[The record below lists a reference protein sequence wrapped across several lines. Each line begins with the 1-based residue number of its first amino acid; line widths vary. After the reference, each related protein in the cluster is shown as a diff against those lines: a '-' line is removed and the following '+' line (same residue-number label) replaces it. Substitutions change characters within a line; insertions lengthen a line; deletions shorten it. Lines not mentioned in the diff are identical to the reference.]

1 MTRNSPSTG
10 KSPTTCIID
19 IDEFVHQAREYIHLV
34 KLDALHE
41 QIVRGKDFRIWEILK
56 IYPRR
61 FYNAHKKQNL
71 QKSSVIRFVYH
82 GQRRTTRQKV
92 IGIIPDIKMVEWNFS
107 FILHQEAFN
116 TFPKNFPSARFSL
129 TLNPESSTSCKNN
142 ALPSSLCSKPKLYL
156 HDS

>member
-10 KSPTTCIID
+10 KSPATCIID
-19 IDEFVHQAREYIHLV
+19 IDEFVHQAREHIHLV

-61 FYNAHKKQNL
+61 FYSAHKKQDL
-71 QKSSVIRFVYH
+71 QKSSVIRFVYQ

-92 IGIIPDIKMVEWNFS
+92 IEIIPDIKMVEWHFS

-116 TFPKNFPSARFSL
+116 TFPQNL
-129 TLNPESSTSCKNN
+129 
-142 ALPSSLCSKPKLYL
+142 SLCSILPHPQSRIQYL
-156 HDS
+156 MQK